1 MAPLGGLSRAITAHH
16 GLVVVDDTQA
26 LGLLGSGPS
35 AAHPWGR
42 GGGGSGVHHESPA
55 GTVIVAS
62 LAKAFGV
69 PLAMIAGPPDLVA
82 STWQRGPTVVHSSPP
97 SAPVGLAAIRALH
110 VNGRV
115 GDRLRDRL
123 LALLD
128 RLLGRLGRGGIRVD
142 SERFPVVRVPVANT
156 AAAAGV
162 VHALEVAGVRAVPL
176 AASCLGR
183 PAVGLALN
191 AGLRPV
197 DIDRTGDAMLLAMRR
212 AA

>member
-1 MAPLGGLSRAITAHH
+1 M
-16 GLVVVDDTQA
+16 
-26 LGLLGSGPS
+26 
-35 AAHPWGR
+35 
-42 GGGGSGVHHESPA
+42 
-55 GTVIVAS
+55 IVAS

-128 RLLGRLGRGGIRVD
+128 RLHGRLGRGGIRVD
-142 SERFPVVRVPVANT
+142 SERFPVVRVPVPTRRRLPAWSMPSKWRAYELCRWPRPVW
-156 AAAAGV
+156 AAPPLDWPSTPGSV
-162 VHALEVAGVRAVPL
+162 RSISTVRATP
-176 AASCLGR
+176 CCWPCGGR
-183 PAVGLALN
+183 RDGRRGARFYE
-191 AGLRPV
+191 AG
-197 DIDRTGDAMLLAMRR
+197 RR
-212 AA
+212 RRGTL